1 MKIPRRDVTTDLGLL
16 LIVLIWGVNFS
27 VLKVLLRELEP
38 LALNALRFPMAAV
51 ALWILVR
58 RLDGSSK
65 PDPEDLLRIITLGLL
80 GNVAYQLC
88 FIFGVDSTFAGNA
101 SLLLATTPVWTLF
114 LSSVSGHER
123 PGGWVIIGVAG
134 TLIGIFMVI
143 TGSRDAGTLA
153 SPTSRGDLLILI
165 ASMLWAMYTVGGRK
179 PVTRYGALRVTAWT
193 LWVATPIIFFMGL
206 PGLMRTDL
214 RTITPEAWIGVTY
227 AGLLGIG
234 LAYLLWYRAVERIG
248 NNRTAVYSNLVPV
261 AALITAWIWLGEVPT
276 TLQLIGA
283 AVILVGLTLARLAHS
298 PENEFQNNEA

>member
-27 VLKVLLRELEP
+27 VLKVLLREFEP

-143 TGSRDAGTLA
+143 TGSRDTGTLA
-153 SPTSRGDLLILI
+153 SPTTRGDLLILI

-193 LWVATPIIFFMGL
+193 LWVATPIIFLMGL

>member
-27 VLKVLLRELEP
+27 VLKVLLREFEP

-58 RLDGSSK
+58 RIDGSLK
-65 PDPEDLLRIITLGLL
+65 PDPEDLRRIITLGLL

-114 LSSVSGHER
+114 LSSVAGHER
-123 PGGWVIIGVAG
+123 PGGWAIIGVAG

-153 SPTSRGDLLILI
+153 SPTTRGDLLILI

-193 LWVATPIIFFMGL
+193 LWVATPIIFLMGL

-214 RTITPEAWIGVTY
+214 RTITPEAWIGITY

>member
-65 PDPEDLLRIITLGLL
+65 PDPEDFRRIITLGLL

-114 LSSVSGHER
+114 LSSVAGHER
-123 PGGWVIIGVAG
+123 PGGWAIIGVAG

-153 SPTSRGDLLILI
+153 SPTTRGDLLILI

-193 LWVATPIIFFMGL
+193 LWVATPIIFLMGL
-206 PGLMRTDL
+206 PSLMKTDL
-214 RTITPEAWIGVTY
+214 RTITPEAWIGITY

>member
-27 VLKVLLRELEP
+27 VLKVLLRELDP

-58 RLDGSSK
+58 RIDGSLK
-65 PDPEDLLRIITLGLL
+65 PDPEDLRRIITLGLL

-153 SPTSRGDLLILI
+153 SPTTRGDLLILI

-214 RTITPEAWIGVTY
+214 RAITPEAWIGVTY

-298 PENEFQNNEA
+298 PENEFQNNKA

>member
-27 VLKVLLRELEP
+27 VLKVLLREFEP

-114 LSSVSGHER
+114 LSSVAGHER

-143 TGSRDAGTLA
+143 TGSRDTGTLA
-153 SPTSRGDLLILI
+153 SPTTRGDLLILI

-193 LWVATPIIFFMGL
+193 LWVATPIIFLMGL

>member
-1 MKIPRRDVTTDLGLL
+1 MEIPRRDITTDLGLL

-27 VLKVLLRELEP
+27 VLKVLLRELDP

-58 RLDGSSK
+58 RLDGSLK
-65 PDPEDLLRIITLGLL
+65 PDPQDLRRIITLGLL

-114 LSSVSGHER
+114 LSSVAGHER
-123 PGGWVIIGVAG
+123 PGGWVVIGVAG

-153 SPTSRGDLLILI
+153 SPTTRGDLLILI
-165 ASMLWAMYTVGGRK
+165 ASVLWAMYTVGGRK

-193 LWVATPIIFFMGL
+193 LWVATPIIFLMGL

-214 RTITPEAWIGVTY
+214 TAITPEVWIGVTY

-283 AVILVGLTLARLAHS
+283 AVILVGLTLARVARA
-298 PENEFQNNEA
+298 PENDFQNNEA

>member
-153 SPTSRGDLLILI
+153 SPTTRGDLLILI

-214 RTITPEAWIGVTY
+214 RSITPEAWIGVTY

>member
-27 VLKVLLRELEP
+27 VLKVLLRELDP

-58 RLDGSSK
+58 RIDGSLK
-65 PDPEDLLRIITLGLL
+65 PDPEDLRRIITLGLL

-153 SPTSRGDLLILI
+153 SPTTRGDLLILI

>member
-1 MKIPRRDVTTDLGLL
+1 MEIPRRDITTDLGLL
-16 LIVLIWGVNFS
+16 LIVLIWGINFS
-27 VLKVLLRELEP
+27 VLKVLLRELDP

-58 RLDGSSK
+58 RIDGSLK
-65 PDPEDLLRIITLGLL
+65 PDPEDLRRIITLGLL

-153 SPTSRGDLLILI
+153 SPTTRGDLLILI

-298 PENEFQNNEA
+298 PENEFQNNKA

>member
-27 VLKVLLRELEP
+27 VLKVLLREFEP

-114 LSSVSGHER
+114 LSSVAGHER
-123 PGGWVIIGVAG
+123 PGVWVIIGVAG

-143 TGSRDAGTLA
+143 TGSRDTGTLA
-153 SPTSRGDLLILI
+153 SPTTRGDLLILI

-214 RTITPEAWIGVTY
+214 RSITPEAWIGVTY

>member
-27 VLKVLLRELEP
+27 VLKVLLREFEP

-65 PDPEDLLRIITLGLL
+65 PDPEDLRRIITLGLL

-143 TGSRDAGTLA
+143 TGSRDTGTLA
-153 SPTSRGDLLILI
+153 SPTTRGDLLILI

-193 LWVATPIIFFMGL
+193 LWVATPIIFLMGL
-206 PGLMRTDL
+206 PSLMKTDL

>member
-1 MKIPRRDVTTDLGLL
+1 MEIPRRDITTDLGLL

-27 VLKVLLRELEP
+27 VLKVLLRELDP

-58 RLDGSSK
+58 RIDGSLK
-65 PDPEDLLRIITLGLL
+65 PDPEDLRRIITLGLL

-114 LSSVSGHER
+114 LSSVAGHER
-123 PGGWVIIGVAG
+123 PGGWAIIGVAG

-143 TGSRDAGTLA
+143 TRDAGTLA
-153 SPTSRGDLLILI
+153 SPTTRGDLLILI
-165 ASMLWAMYTVGGRK
+165 ASVLWAMYTVGGRK

-206 PGLMRTDL
+206 PSLMRTDL

>member
-1 MKIPRRDVTTDLGLL
+1 MEIPRRDITTDLGLL

-27 VLKVLLRELEP
+27 VLKVLLREFEP

-58 RLDGSSK
+58 RLDGPSK

-153 SPTSRGDLLILI
+153 SPTTRGDLLILI

-206 PGLMRTDL
+206 PSLMRTDL

>member
-1 MKIPRRDVTTDLGLL
+1 
-16 LIVLIWGVNFS
+16 
-27 VLKVLLRELEP
+27 
-38 LALNALRFPMAAV
+38 
-51 ALWILVR
+51 
-58 RLDGSSK
+58 
-65 PDPEDLLRIITLGLL
+65 
-80 GNVAYQLC
+80 
-88 FIFGVDSTFAGNA
+88 
-101 SLLLATTPVWTLF
+101 
-114 LSSVSGHER
+114 
-123 PGGWVIIGVAG
+123 
-134 TLIGIFMVI
+134 MVI
-143 TGSRDAGTLA
+143 TGSRDTGTLA
-153 SPTSRGDLLILI
+153 SPTTRGDLLILI

-193 LWVATPIIFFMGL
+193 LWVATPIIFLMGL

-234 LAYLLWYRAVERIG
+234 LAYLLWYRAGERIG
-248 NNRTAVYSNLVPV
+248 NNRTAVYSILVPV

>member
-27 VLKVLLRELEP
+27 VLKVLLREFEP

-65 PDPEDLLRIITLGLL
+65 PDPEDLRRIITLGLL

-114 LSSVSGHER
+114 LSSVAGHER
-123 PGGWVIIGVAG
+123 PGGWVVIGVAG

-143 TGSRDAGTLA
+143 TGSRDTGTLA
-153 SPTSRGDLLILI
+153 SPTTRGDLLILI

-193 LWVATPIIFFMGL
+193 LWVATPIIFLMGL

-298 PENEFQNNEA
+298 PENEFQNNKA

>member
-65 PDPEDLLRIITLGLL
+65 PDPEDLRRIITLGLL

-114 LSSVSGHER
+114 LSSVAGHER

-153 SPTSRGDLLILI
+153 SPTTRGDLLILI

-179 PVTRYGALRVTAWT
+179 PVIRYGALRVTAWT
-193 LWVATPIIFFMGL
+193 LWVATPIIFLMGL
-206 PGLMRTDL
+206 PSLMKTDL
-214 RTITPEAWIGVTY
+214 RTITPEAWIGITY

>member
-1 MKIPRRDVTTDLGLL
+1 MEIPRRDITTDLGLL

-27 VLKVLLRELEP
+27 VLKVLLRELDP

-58 RLDGSSK
+58 RLDGSLK
-65 PDPEDLLRIITLGLL
+65 PDPQDLRRIITLGLL

-114 LSSVSGHER
+114 LSSVAGHER
-123 PGGWVIIGVAG
+123 PGGWAIIGVVG

-153 SPTSRGDLLILI
+153 SPTTRGDLLILI
-165 ASMLWAMYTVGGRK
+165 ASVLWAMYTVGGRK

-214 RTITPEAWIGVTY
+214 TAITPEVWIGVTY

-283 AVILVGLTLARLAHS
+283 AVILVGLTLARVAHA
-298 PENEFQNNEA
+298 PENDFQNNEA

>member
-27 VLKVLLRELEP
+27 VLKVLLRELDP

-153 SPTSRGDLLILI
+153 SPTTRGDLLILI

-298 PENEFQNNEA
+298 PENEFQNNKA

>member
-27 VLKVLLRELEP
+27 VLKVLLREFEP

-65 PDPEDLLRIITLGLL
+65 PDPEDLRRIITLGLL

-114 LSSVSGHER
+114 LSSVAGHER

-143 TGSRDAGTLA
+143 TGSRDTGTLA
-153 SPTSRGDLLILI
+153 SPTTRGDLLILI

-193 LWVATPIIFFMGL
+193 LWVATPIIFLMGL

-298 PENEFQNNEA
+298 PENEFQNNKA

>member
-58 RLDGSSK
+58 RLDGSLK

-153 SPTSRGDLLILI
+153 SPTTRGDLLILI

-214 RTITPEAWIGVTY
+214 RSITPEAWIGVTY

>member
-58 RLDGSSK
+58 RIDGSLK
-65 PDPEDLLRIITLGLL
+65 PDPEDLRRIITLGLL

-153 SPTSRGDLLILI
+153 SPTTRGDLLILI

>member
-1 MKIPRRDVTTDLGLL
+1 MEIPRRDITTDLGLL
-16 LIVLIWGVNFS
+16 LIVLIWGINFS
-27 VLKVLLRELEP
+27 VLKVLLRELDP

-58 RLDGSSK
+58 RLDGSLK
-65 PDPEDLLRIITLGLL
+65 PDPQDLRRIITLGLL

-114 LSSVSGHER
+114 LSSVAGHER
-123 PGGWVIIGVAG
+123 PGGWVVIGVAG

-153 SPTSRGDLLILI
+153 SPTTRGDLLILI
-165 ASMLWAMYTVGGRK
+165 ASVLWAMYTVGGRK

-193 LWVATPIIFFMGL
+193 LWVATPIIFLMGL

-214 RTITPEAWIGVTY
+214 TAITPEVWIGVTY

-283 AVILVGLTLARLAHS
+283 AVILVGLTLARVARA
-298 PENEFQNNEA
+298 PENDFQNNEA

>member
-27 VLKVLLRELEP
+27 VLKVLLRELDP

-58 RLDGSSK
+58 RIDGSLK
-65 PDPEDLLRIITLGLL
+65 PDPEDLRRIITLGLL

-153 SPTSRGDLLILI
+153 SPTTRGDLLILI

-193 LWVATPIIFFMGL
+193 LWVATPIIFLMGL
-206 PGLMRTDL
+206 PSLMKTDL
-214 RTITPEAWIGVTY
+214 RTITPEAWIGITY

>member
-153 SPTSRGDLLILI
+153 SPTTRGDLLILI

-298 PENEFQNNEA
+298 PENEFQNNKA

>member
-27 VLKVLLRELEP
+27 VLKVLLREFEP

-65 PDPEDLLRIITLGLL
+65 PDPEDLRRIITLGLL

-114 LSSVSGHER
+114 LSSVAGHER
-123 PGGWVIIGVAG
+123 PGGWAIIGVAG

-153 SPTSRGDLLILI
+153 SPTTRGDLLILI

-193 LWVATPIIFFMGL
+193 LWVATPIIFLMGL
-206 PGLMRTDL
+206 PSLMKTDL
-214 RTITPEAWIGVTY
+214 RTITPEAWIGITY

>member
-27 VLKVLLRELEP
+27 VLKVLLREFEP

-58 RLDGSSK
+58 RLDGSLK
-65 PDPEDLLRIITLGLL
+65 PDPEDLRRIITLGLL

-114 LSSVSGHER
+114 LSSVAGHER
-123 PGGWVIIGVAG
+123 PGGWAIIGVAG

-153 SPTSRGDLLILI
+153 SPTTRGDLLILI
-165 ASMLWAMYTVGGRK
+165 ASVLWAMYTVGGRK

-206 PGLMRTDL
+206 PGLMRTDF

-234 LAYLLWYRAVERIG
+234 LAYLLWYRAEPPDRFEHGDTEPG
-248 NNRTAVYSNLVPV
+248 NDP
-261 AALITAWIWLGEVPT
+261 G
-276 TLQLIGA
+276 
-283 AVILVGLTLARLAHS
+283 LVGLGKRREPGH
-298 PENEFQNNEA
+298 

>member
-27 VLKVLLRELEP
+27 VLKVLLREFEP

-153 SPTSRGDLLILI
+153 SPTTRGDLLILI

>member
-1 MKIPRRDVTTDLGLL
+1 
-16 LIVLIWGVNFS
+16 
-27 VLKVLLRELEP
+27 
-38 LALNALRFPMAAV
+38 
-51 ALWILVR
+51 
-58 RLDGSSK
+58 
-65 PDPEDLLRIITLGLL
+65 
-80 GNVAYQLC
+80 
-88 FIFGVDSTFAGNA
+88 
-101 SLLLATTPVWTLF
+101 
-114 LSSVSGHER
+114 
-123 PGGWVIIGVAG
+123 
-134 TLIGIFMVI
+134 MVI

-153 SPTSRGDLLILI
+153 SPTTRGDLLILI
-165 ASMLWAMYTVGGRK
+165 ASVLWAMYTVGGRK

-214 RTITPEAWIGVTY
+214 TAITPEVWIGVTY

-283 AVILVGLTLARLAHS
+283 AVILVGLTLARVAHA
-298 PENEFQNNEA
+298 PENDFQNNEA

>member
-1 MKIPRRDVTTDLGLL
+1 MEIPRRDITTDLGLL

-27 VLKVLLRELEP
+27 VLKVLLRELDP

-58 RLDGSSK
+58 RLDGSLK
-65 PDPEDLLRIITLGLL
+65 PDPQDLRRIITLGLL

-114 LSSVSGHER
+114 LSSVAGHER
-123 PGGWVIIGVAG
+123 PGGWVVIGVAG

-153 SPTSRGDLLILI
+153 SPTTRGDLLILI
-165 ASMLWAMYTVGGRK
+165 ASVLWAMYTVGGRK

-193 LWVATPIIFFMGL
+193 LWVATPIIFLMGL

-214 RTITPEAWIGVTY
+214 TAITPEVWIGVTY

-261 AALITAWIWLGEVPT
+261 AALITAWIWLEEVPT

-283 AVILVGLTLARLAHS
+283 AVILVGLTLARVARA
-298 PENEFQNNEA
+298 PENDFQNNEA

>member
-16 LIVLIWGVNFS
+16 LLVLIWGVNFS
-27 VLKVLLRELEP
+27 VLKVLLRELDP

-65 PDPEDLLRIITLGLL
+65 PDPEDFRRIITLGLL

-114 LSSVSGHER
+114 LSSVAGHER

-153 SPTSRGDLLILI
+153 SPTTRGDLLILI

-214 RTITPEAWIGVTY
+214 RTITPEAWIGITY

>member
-153 SPTSRGDLLILI
+153 SPTTRGDLLILI
-165 ASMLWAMYTVGGRK
+165 ASMLWAMYTVGGQK

-206 PGLMRTDL
+206 PSLMRTDL

>member
-27 VLKVLLRELEP
+27 VLKVLLREFEP

-58 RLDGSSK
+58 RIDGSLK
-65 PDPEDLLRIITLGLL
+65 PDPEDLRRIITLGLL

-114 LSSVSGHER
+114 LSSVAGHER
-123 PGGWVIIGVAG
+123 PGGWAIIGVAG

-153 SPTSRGDLLILI
+153 SPTTRGDLLILI

-214 RTITPEAWIGVTY
+214 RTITPEAWIGITY

>member
-1 MKIPRRDVTTDLGLL
+1 MEIPRRDITTDLGLL

-27 VLKVLLRELEP
+27 VLKVLLRELDP

-58 RLDGSSK
+58 RLDGSLK
-65 PDPEDLLRIITLGLL
+65 PDPQDLRRIITLGLL

-114 LSSVSGHER
+114 LSSVAGHER
-123 PGGWVIIGVAG
+123 PGGWVVIGVAG

-153 SPTSRGDLLILI
+153 SPTTRGDLLILI
-165 ASMLWAMYTVGGRK
+165 ASVLWAMYTVGGRK

-214 RTITPEAWIGVTY
+214 TAITPEVWIGVTY

-283 AVILVGLTLARLAHS
+283 AVILVGLTLARVAHA
-298 PENEFQNNEA
+298 PENDFQNNEA

>member
-153 SPTSRGDLLILI
+153 SPTTRGDLLILI

>member
-27 VLKVLLRELEP
+27 VLKVLLREFEP

-65 PDPEDLLRIITLGLL
+65 PDPEDLRRIITLGLL

-114 LSSVSGHER
+114 LSSVAGHER

-153 SPTSRGDLLILI
+153 SPTTRGDLLILI

-193 LWVATPIIFFMGL
+193 LWVATPIIFLMGL
-206 PGLMRTDL
+206 PSLMKTDL
-214 RTITPEAWIGVTY
+214 RTITPEAWIGITY

>member
-1 MKIPRRDVTTDLGLL
+1 MKIHRRDVTTDLGLL

-27 VLKVLLRELEP
+27 VLKVLLREFEP

-65 PDPEDLLRIITLGLL
+65 PDPEDLRRIITLGLL

-153 SPTSRGDLLILI
+153 SPTTRGDLLILI